1 MDEWFHREE
10 PSASRPYRP
19 EGGRRWLWWWAL
31 ASLAAALLGFYS
43 RSLWDIDFFWHAA
56 TGRWI
61 VETRGLPSVDPFGL
75 YQGMGLASFVGL
87 RYSWA
92 AQVILYA
99 ALQCGGVE
107 GVILLKASLLVLCA
121 VVAYGRALRGGH
133 AAALLLLVLIGMTL
147 VHFTGARPQL
157 FSFLMAGVVFALL
170 DAARAGGRRL
180 PLVLLPVATVV
191 WANLHGGVA
200 LGGAL
205 LLAALGAVGGEW
217 WLAPESR
224 PAFPAALAASLA
236 AAVAGTLVSPVGLAL
251 YRVVFQLEGSIVQ
264 QRSSEYLSPLELA
277 RSLGVYVPAFW
288 LLILLVPI
296 ALWRFGRR
304 RLLVEAVLVAVLA
317 GLALRSFRYV
327 PFFLLVA
334 GPYLARGLLG
344 WPFLA
349 GRRLTV
355 VVAAL
360 VGVAAPTALA
370 VGTMRGQALQSGL
383 APGRFPV
390 EAVELMKESGAE
402 GLAFTHL
409 NWGGFLTWHLYPRV
423 RPFIDGRTIFFLP
436 KADGTPSPD
445 RHIFEKYTHVLWVTQ
460 EGKRFLREE
469 GFDFVVVPERNPI
482 TGEVYPLNAYLMASA
497 EWLPVFLKD
506 GVHVYERLR

>member
-1 MDEWFHREE
+1 MHRDE
-10 PSASRPYRP
+10 PSAWRPYRT
-19 EGGRRWLWWWAL
+19 EGARRWLGWWAL
-31 ASLAAALLGFYS
+31 ISLAVALWGFYS

-61 VETRGLPSVDPFGL
+61 VETRSLPSVDPFGL
-75 YQGMGLASFVGL
+75 YQGTGLASFVGL

-92 AQVILYA
+92 AQVIFYA
-99 ALQCGGVE
+99 VLQGCGVE
-107 GVILLKASLLVLCA
+107 GVVLLKASLLTLCA
-121 VVAYGRALRGGH
+121 LVAYGRALRGGGP
-133 AAALLLLVLIGMTL
+133 AALLLLVLIGVTL

-157 FSFLMAGVVFALL
+157 FSFLMAGVVFALV

-180 PLVLLPVATVV
+180 PLVLLPVSTVV

-205 LLAALGAVGGEW
+205 LVAALGTVVGEW
-217 WLAPESR
+217 WLAPKPR
-224 PAFPAALAASLA
+224 PAFPAAFTASLA
-236 AAVAGTLVSPVGLAL
+236 AAAAGTLVSPVGLAL

-288 LLILLVPI
+288 LLILLVPV
-296 ALWRFGRR
+296 ALWRLGRR
-304 RLLVEAVLVAVLA
+304 RRLVEAVVVAVLA
-317 GLALRSFRYV
+317 LLALRSFRYV

-334 GPYLARGLLG
+334 GPYLARGWGGFFLG
-344 WPFLA
+344 
-349 GRRLTV
+349 GRR
-355 VVAAL
+355 VALATATL
-360 VGVAAPTALA
+360 VGLAAPAALA

-390 EAVELMKESGAE
+390 EAVELMEKSGAE

-409 NWGGFLTWHLYPRV
+409 GWGGFLTWHLYPRV

-436 KADGTPSPD
+436 EADGTPSPD
-445 RHIFEKYTHVLWVTQ
+445 RHIFEKYTHILWVTR

-482 TGEVYPLNAYLMASA
+482 TGEVYPINAYLMSSA
-497 EWLPVFLKD
+497 EWLPVFSKD